1 LIASCHRGVAHVD
14 QHDAVDQRVVAQ
26 LLVLG
31 LSFGV
36 VIVGLIVA
44 VLVHELAHVVV
55 GYAVGLRVA
64 RVQLG
69 PLELRDYGRPRARL
83 VPSLQAGVVLI
94 PWDRNTAIGPLRW
107 GLFASTA
114 AGPLAGIVF
123 GAVAMWLAGGLQLRG
138 PLTLL
143 QSAGQASLVLGV
155 LNFLPLRTG
164 DSLADG
170 RRMFSLLL
178 RTRECGQ
185 ILAATMMLG
194 EALSGRRPRDWDP
207 GLLGVMERSPNE
219 PFARLCLYEAA
230 MDRGEIEVAGRH
242 LDAAVDLRKEN
253 WTAADAILFNEA
265 AYYAARHRGDTR
277 AARAWLGL
285 ADGGTVL
292 DYMRARAEAAVL
304 CAEGR
309 ALEGRQRAVAG
320 LASLERARRRD
331 EDLCRDQL
339 EELARGAGALVR
351 PILSRAR

>member
-1 LIASCHRGVAHVD
+1 
-14 QHDAVDQRVVAQ
+14 VDQRIVAQ
-26 LLVLG
+26 LPVLA
-31 LSFGV
+31 LSLGIM
-36 VIVGLIVA
+36 IVGLVVS
-44 VLVHELAHVVV
+44 VLLHELAHIVV
-55 GYAVGLRVA
+55 GYAAGLRVA
-64 RVQLG
+64 RVGLG
-69 PLELRDYGRPRARL
+69 PLEIRDYGRPRVRL
-83 VPSLQAGVVLI
+83 VRSLQAGVVLV
-94 PWDRNTAIGPLRW
+94 PWDRDAALGPLRW

-123 GAVAMWLAGGLQLRG
+123 GAMAMWLAGGLQLRG

-143 QSAGQASLVLGV
+143 QSVGQASLVLGV
-155 LNFLPLRTG
+155 LNLLPIRTG

-178 RTRECGQ
+178 RTRECGH

-207 GLLGVMERSPNE
+207 GLLDAMERTPDE
-219 PFARLCLYEAA
+219 PFARLSLYEAA
-230 MDRGEIEVAGRH
+230 MDRGEIEAAGRH
-242 LDAAVDLRKEN
+242 LDAAVDLRREN

-265 AYYAARHRGDTR
+265 AYYAARHRGDAR

-292 DYMRARAEAAVL
+292 DHMRARAEAAVL
-304 CAEGR
+304 FAEGR

-351 PILSRAR
+351 PLLSRAR

>member
-1 LIASCHRGVAHVD
+1 M
-14 QHDAVDQRVVAQ
+14 DQRIVAQ
-26 LLVLG
+26 LPVLA
-31 LSFGV
+31 LSLGIM
-36 VIVGLIVA
+36 IVGLVVS
-44 VLVHELAHVVV
+44 VLLHELAHIVV
-55 GYAVGLRVA
+55 GYAAGLRVA
-64 RVQLG
+64 RVGLG
-69 PLELRDYGRPRARL
+69 PLEIRDYGRPRVRL
-83 VPSLQAGVVLI
+83 VRSLQAGVVLV
-94 PWDRNTAIGPLRW
+94 PWDRDAALGPLRW

-123 GAVAMWLAGGLQLRG
+123 GAMAMWLAGGLQLRG

-143 QSAGQASLVLGV
+143 QSVGQASLVLGV
-155 LNFLPLRTG
+155 LNLLPIRTG
-164 DSLADG
+164 DSLAGG

-178 RTRECGQ
+178 RTRECGH

-207 GLLGVMERSPNE
+207 GLLDVMERTPDE
-219 PFARLCLYEAA
+219 PFARLSLYEAA
-230 MDRGEIEVAGRH
+230 MDRGEIEAAGRH
-242 LDAAVDLRKEN
+242 LDAAVDLRREN

-265 AYYAARHRGDTR
+265 AYYAARHRGDAR

-292 DYMRARAEAAVL
+292 DHMRARAEAAVL
-304 CAEGR
+304 FAEGR

-351 PILSRAR
+351 PLLSRAR